1 MATPRGNSVPNPT
14 KAPAIK
20 STVQKKAKATKTPA
34 AVQKIN
40 QGKLR

>member
-14 KAPAIK
+14 KAPDIK
-20 STVQKKAKATKTPA
+20 SKPVQKAKATKTPA